1 MLGEMT
7 LESGTPIVRA
17 ESVGY
22 IPQEA
27 WIQNKTFKENVL
39 FAKAFDAT
47 HYNKTLDACALRPDL
62 ELFAAGDQTE
72 IGEKVLQ
79 LGKIYCNSTKLAQSY
94 SNFIDCRRYCNFA
107 KIGEKVP

>member
-1 MLGEMT
+1 MTPVQGGILGETT

-39 FAKAFDAT
+39 FAKAFDAA

-79 LGKIYCNSTKLAQSY
+79 LARTYCNLTDAAHGY
-94 SNFIDCRRYCNFA
+94 GNFFC
-107 KIGEKVP
+107 